1 MSKFLTVKCMSSQ
14 PPEASLAHR
23 DYIYRPQSPVR
34 RPHTHSSNLN
44 AHGRRTESRA
54 FAASTT
60 TPTSEM
66 EQPGNMETMGLNR
79 TLLKSLVREVLDE
92 MGINSFIEAQ
102 ETRYLETQRQLRQ
115 LTQTLAKVRDVL
127 EANSDDI
134 LSLQEQIE
142 DARQAL
148 ELFKDET
155 KGTMDSLAKE
165 VGSKEANRDTPCLL
179 AIQKELADIRFE
191 LSTIKT
197 VSKFF

>member
-1 MSKFLTVKCMSSQ
+1 
-14 PPEASLAHR
+14 
-23 DYIYRPQSPVR
+23 
-34 RPHTHSSNLN
+34 
-44 AHGRRTESRA
+44 
-54 FAASTT
+54 
-60 TPTSEM
+60 
-66 EQPGNMETMGLNR
+66 METTGLNR

-142 DARQAL
+142 DTRQAL

-165 VGSKEANRDTPCLL
+165 VGSKETSRDTPCLL
-179 AIQKELADIRFE
+179 SIQKELADIRFE